1 MKQTYQITTTQQTDI
16 FVENN
21 VLQNLDQILALY
33 DHTAYFVLCDTTTE
47 KLFLPRVL
55 DATKKL
61 KKPATIHV
69 LPSGEKSKQFSSL
82 QLILEDMYKAGLDRK
97 SAVVTL
103 GGGVVGDIATTVAG
117 LYYRGID
124 CIQIPT
130 TLLSQVDSSLGG
142 KGAVDLGTH
151 KNTIGIIRQP
161 RAVVIDP
168 TLIKSLPKEQVTSGM
183 GEIVKY
189 AIAMDKELFEKLET
203 TSELDD
209 ETLAF
214 IINRCI
220 KLKMDIV
227 TKDPDDIHGIRA
239 TLNFG
244 HTLGQAIELTSNH
257 THGEAIAIGMHFA
270 LNLSI
275 KAGLLAEG
283 TKERALGLIKK
294 YNLPITIGKQN
305 TSEIINQMKKD
316 KKTVNGSFRFV
327 LLQDIGKTKTM
338 QEVSERLA
346 EEALKEI
353 H

>member
-21 VLQNLDQILALY
+21 IIEGLDQILALY
-33 DHTAYFVLCDTTTE
+33 DHTAYFLLCDTTTE

-55 DATKKL
+55 DAIKKL
-61 KKPATIHV
+61 KKTVTVHL
-69 LPSGEKSKQFSSL
+69 LPSGEKSKQFASL
-82 QLILEDMYKAGLDRK
+82 QLLLEDMYKAGLDRK
-97 SAVVTL
+97 AAVIAL
-103 GGGVVGDIATTVAG
+103 GGGVIGDITTTVAG

-142 KGAVDLGTH
+142 KGAVDNGTH

-161 RAVVIDP
+161 RTVIIDP
-168 TLIKSLPKEQVTSGM
+168 TITKSLPKEQITSGM

-189 AIAMDKELFEKLET
+189 AIAMDKELFEKLEAT
-203 TSELDD
+203 NELDE

-244 HTLGQAIELTSNH
+244 HTLGQAIELTSDK

-270 LNLSI
+270 LNLSV
-275 KAGLLAEG
+275 KTGLLSDG

-316 KKTVNGSFRFV
+316 KKTVDESFRFV
-327 LLQDIGKTKTM
+327 LLEDIGKAKTM
-338 QEVSERLA
+338 QEVSETMV
-346 EEALKEI
+346 EETVKEI

>member
-1 MKQTYQITTTQQTDI
+1 MKQTYQITTHQQTDI

-21 VLQNLDQILALY
+21 IIDELDQVLALY
-33 DHTAYFVLCDTTTE
+33 DHTAYFVLCDSTTE
-47 KLFLPRVL
+47 KLFLPRVV
-55 DATKKL
+55 DAIKKL
-61 KKPATIHV
+61 KKPGNAHV
-69 LPSGEKSKQFSSL
+69 LPSGEKSKQFASL
-82 QLILEDMYKAGLDRK
+82 QLILEDMYNAVLDRK
-97 SAVVTL
+97 AAVIAL
-103 GGGVVGDIATTVAG
+103 GGGVIGDVATTVAG

-161 RAVVIDP
+161 RAVIIDP
-168 TLIKSLPKEQVTSGM
+168 ILTKSLPKEQITSGM

-203 TSELDD
+203 ASELND

-227 TKDPDDIHGIRA
+227 SKDPNDIHGIRA

-244 HTLGQAIELTSNH
+244 HTLGQAIELTSDK

-270 LNLSI
+270 LNLSE
-275 KAGLLAEG
+275 KTGLLPTG
-283 TKERALGLIKK
+283 TKERTLSLIKK
-294 YNLPITIGKQN
+294 YDLPLHIGDQN
-305 TSEIINQMKKD
+305 TNEIIKQMKKD
-316 KKTVNGSFRFV
+316 KKTVDGSFQFV
-327 LLQDIGKTKTM
+327 LLEDIGKAKTM
-338 QEVSERLA
+338 QEVSETLV
-346 EEALKEI
+346 EETVKELR
-353 H
+353 

>member
-1 MKQTYQITTTQQTDI
+1 MKQTYQITNAQQTDI

-21 VLQNLDQILALY
+21 ILEGLDQILALY
-33 DHTAYFVLCDTTTE
+33 DQTAYFILCDNTTE

-55 DATKKL
+55 DAIKKL
-61 KKPATIHV
+61 KKPVTVHV
-69 LPSGEKSKQFSSL
+69 LPSGEKSKQFASL

-97 SAVVTL
+97 ATVIAL
-103 GGGVVGDIATTVAG
+103 GGGVIGDIATTVAG
-117 LYYRGID
+117 LYYRGVD

-161 RAVVIDP
+161 RAVIIDP
-168 TLIKSLPKEQVTSGM
+168 TITKSLPKEQLTSGM

-189 AIAMDKELFEKLET
+189 AIAMDKELFDKLET
-203 TSELDD
+203 ANELDD

-227 TKDPDDIHGIRA
+227 TKDPDDIIGIRA
-239 TLNFG
+239 VLNFG
-244 HTLGQAIELTSNH
+244 HTLGQTIELLTNQ

-270 LNLSI
+270 LNLSVKI
-275 KAGLLAEG
+275 GLLSEG
-283 TKERALGLIKK
+283 TKERALGILKK
-294 YNLPITIGKQN
+294 YDLPITIDNQN
-305 TSEIINQMKKD
+305 TDDIISQMKKD
-316 KKTVNGSFRFV
+316 KKTINGSFRFV
-327 LLQDIGKTKTM
+327 LLEDIGKAKTN
-338 QEVSERLA
+338 QEVSETLVQ
-346 EEALKEI
+346 ETLKEI